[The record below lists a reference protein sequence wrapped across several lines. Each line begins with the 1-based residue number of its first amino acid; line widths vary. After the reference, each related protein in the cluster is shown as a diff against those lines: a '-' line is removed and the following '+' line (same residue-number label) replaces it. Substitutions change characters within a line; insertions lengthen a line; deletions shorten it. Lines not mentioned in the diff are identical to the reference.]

1 VGWLFVAS
9 RSASARPA
17 AAGPA
22 AAGVRRVDEAQL
34 TYDQI
39 ILSQIN
45 FCSKVVGVYY
55 NACVSNLV
63 SMLPSSVR
71 EEVNKRVLTLYRAIK
86 DIACP
91 ESDVEKL
98 IRWRE
103 APSILWKII
112 HDHPS
117 LFHRY
122 GSVLPSLIYTLCTK
136 EARLRG
142 NARGFYRLWF
152 AIVLEVLEEVG
163 FIGLKGSQVFIG
175 APNVPREPDK

>member
-1 VGWLFVAS
+1 VAS
-9 RSASARPA
+9 RSASAR
-17 AAGPA
+17 PA

-39 ILSQIN
+39 ILSQIDY
-45 FCSKVVGVYY
+45 CSKVVGVYY

-63 SMLPSSVR
+63 SMLPLSLR
-71 EEVNKRVLTLYRAIK
+71 EEVNKRFLTLYRAIK
-86 DIACP
+86 RIACP
-91 ESDVEKL
+91 EESEEHL
-98 IRWRE
+98 IRSRE

-122 GSVLPSLIYTLCTK
+122 GSTLPSLIYSLCTR

-142 NARGFYRLWF
+142 VATGVYRLWF
-152 AIVLEVLEEVG
+152 AIVLEVLEEAG

-175 APNVPREPDK
+175 VPNVPRESDR

>member
-1 VGWLFVAS
+1 VAS

-17 AAGPA
+17 AAGPP

-45 FCSKVVGVYY
+45 YCSKAVGVAY

-63 SMLPSSVR
+63 SMLPLSLR
-71 EEVNKRVLTLYRAIK
+71 EEVNKRFITLYRAIK
-86 DIACP
+86 GIACP
-91 ESDVEKL
+91 EESEEHL
-98 IRWRE
+98 IRRRE
-103 APSILWKII
+103 APSIVGKIALE
-112 HDHPS
+112 HPT

-122 GSVLPSLIYTLCTK
+122 GSTLPSLIYSLCTW
-136 EARLRG
+136 EARVRG
-142 NARGFYRLWF
+142 IATGVYRLWF
-152 AIVLEVLEEVG
+152 AIVLEVLEEAG

-175 APNVPREPDK
+175 VPNVPREPDK